1 MITALVSRL
10 RLCGSP
16 NKEYLGD
23 SNGKWTNYDQ
33 RAGMP
38 IDEVIETGTLLA
50 KMHASM
56 WEAPVCDLKWLNCKD
71 RGTWHL
77 FDGWGVDLKADPVES
92 YTAYVKAVIESK
104 DENIL
109 RLIRTEAPQRIYQYL
124 IRPDA
129 SDREKIWRGLYAI
142 LESRPRTI
150 IHGDMRAANVF
161 VKPSEVEGATGNL
174 YKFIDWQGA
183 GGGPPGI
190 EMMQWLCF
198 NCLEMEAG
206 EYYKP
211 CLEGY
216 YAELKRHMAELQP
229 EVDLATD
236 YPYEFLLEDFAITNL
251 MFWSVLGNDTFVD
264 MSKVRMAV
272 LCFAFCA

>member
-1 MITALVSRL
+1 M
-10 RLCGSP
+10 
-16 NKEYLGD
+16 
-23 SNGKWTNYDQ
+23 
-33 RAGMP
+33 
-38 IDEVIETGTLLA
+38 DEVIEMGTLLA

-56 WEAPVCDLKWLNCKD
+56 WETPACDLKWLNCKD

-77 FDGWGVDLKADPVES
+77 FDGWGADFKANPVGS
-92 YTAYVKAVIESK
+92 YSQGIKNIIESK

-109 RLIRTEAPQRIYQYL
+109 RLVRTESPQRVCQYL
-124 IRPDA
+124 VLPDA

-150 IHGDMRAANVF
+150 VHGDMRAANVF
-161 VKPSEVEGATGNL
+161 VKPSEVEGDTGNI

-183 GGGPPGI
+183 SGGPPGI

-198 NCLEMEAG
+198 NCLEMEVG

-216 YAELKRHMAELQP
+216 YAELKRHMAEVQP

-251 MFWSVLGNDTFVD
+251 IFWSALGQSDLLELT
-264 MSKVRMAV
+264 KVRMPI
-272 LCFAFCA
+272 